1 MPRLALT
8 RDGSLQAV
16 ARGDQRCL
24 SFTVSFAEA
33 GVVAGAVALA
43 LRSNFALPR
52 AASALS
58 SARFALPSLTLS
70 CVFRPP
76 ASLTTREVIFCVLT
90 FAPLAAICSLPDSL
104 RVQMWL
110 HVALTITMPFF
121 HSLCRRT
128 DARLSFSAGCEPPAD
143 GPDPATPPAATV
155 QERAAGLAST
165 LPTASVARTWNV
177 CAPGATPV

>member
-1 MPRLALT
+1 MQ
-8 RDGSLQAV
+8 GSVV
-16 ARGDQRCL
+16 ARAYGL
-24 SFTVSFAEA
+24 SLTLSFAEA
-33 GVVAGAVALA
+33 GVAAGAVALP
-43 LRSNFALPR
+43 LSRSFAWPR
-52 AASALS
+52 VASVLS
-58 SARFALPSLTLS
+58 SARLALPSLTLS

-143 GPDPATPPAATV
+143 GPDPAIPPAATV
-155 QERAAGLAST
+155 QDRAAGLA
-165 LPTASVARTWNV
+165 PTVPMASVARTWNA
-177 CAPGATPV
+177 CTPGVTPL